1 MKWTELPLLGVD
13 SRLYDD
19 DPSELTYSMPMG
31 RVRPLKSTGSACG
44 ENDPVY
50 WAWVWVLALIF
61 TEYWGLVPL
70 L

>member
-19 DPSELTYSMPMG
+19 EPNELTYSMPMG
-31 RVRPLKSTGSACG
+31 RVSPLKSTGSACG

-50 WAWVWVLALIF
+50 
-61 TEYWGLVPL
+61 
-70 L
+70 